1 MDAFTMEIPD
11 QEELKEK
18 VAQTLQP
25 LDSEK
30 EEIASMARKN
40 TMALMDVD
48 LTSLED
54 RKKIVA
60 TIDSFGSDIVSK
72 SSAKNDLLKV
82 RVGDLSKIGGESGV
96 VVKSLSDLQMQ
107 MKDLDPSAID
117 FTKEGVLGKIFNPVR
132 AYFAKYEKADSAIDD
147 IIKSV
152 EKGKI
157 TLKNDNTTLEIEQHS
172 LRDLTLKLNK
182 QVELGTQM
190 DAFLTSEIEM
200 SKAQNVDP
208 EKIKFLEEEVLFPLR
223 QKLMDLAQMRIVNQ
237 QGVLAME
244 ILRRNNKELIRAVER
259 AQNVTI
265 SALRIAVTVASGLYH
280 QKIVLQKIDALNQAT
295 NHMLSSTAK
304 MLKEQGADIQQK
316 SMDANISVETL
327 KTAFA
332 DTFDALDSIDSY
344 KQKALPLMQ
353 TTIMEFQQMAKE
365 GEARIQRIEKKG
377 EYSL

>member
-18 VAQTLQP
+18 VEQTLQP

-117 FTKEGVLGKIFNPVR
+117 FTKEGVLGKIFNPIR

-147 IIKSV
+147 IIKSL

-223 QKLMDLAQMRIVNQ
+223 QKLMDLAQMQIVNQ

-244 ILRRNNKELIRAVER
+244 ILRRNN
-259 AQNVTI
+259 NFCCFF
-265 SALRIAVTVASGLYH
+265 S
-280 QKIVLQKIDALNQAT
+280 
-295 NHMLSSTAK
+295 
-304 MLKEQGADIQQK
+304 
-316 SMDANISVETL
+316 
-327 KTAFA
+327 
-332 DTFDALDSIDSY
+332 
-344 KQKALPLMQ
+344 
-353 TTIMEFQQMAKE
+353 
-365 GEARIQRIEKKG
+365 
-377 EYSL
+377 

>member
-117 FTKEGVLGKIFNPVR
+117 FTKEGVLGKIFNPIR

-147 IIKSV
+147 IIKSL

-223 QKLMDLAQMRIVNQ
+223 QKLMDLAQMQIVNQ

>member
-147 IIKSV
+147 IIKSL

-223 QKLMDLAQMRIVNQ
+223 QKLMDLAQMQIVNQ

-377 EYSL
+377 DYSL

>member
-147 IIKSV
+147 VIKSL

>member
-147 IIKSV
+147 IIKSL

-223 QKLMDLAQMRIVNQ
+223 QKLMDLAQMQIVNQ